1 MKVWLDA
8 GLLDAD
14 DARVSV
20 FDHGLTVGDGV
31 FETAKVVDGMPF
43 ALTRHLHRLAR
54 SAAGLGLAVPAE
66 ADLRVAI
73 TATLEANAA
82 ELAAPHRLRIT
93 LTGGTGPLGSDRG
106 VDGPT
111 LLVALAPMRTWPATA
126 KVVVVPWTR
135 NERAAT
141 AGLKTTSYADNVV
154 ALAHAHAAGGS
165 EAVLAN
171 TVGQLCEG
179 TGSNVFLVLAGEIVT
194 PPLSSGCLAGVSRA
208 LVLEW
213 SDAVERDLS
222 MADLARAEE
231 VFLTSST
238 RDVQAVH
245 AVDDRDL
252 PGAPG
257 PMTAQVAAT
266 FAERAA
272 ADVDP

>member
-31 FETAKVVDGMPF
+31 FETAKVVDGVPF
-43 ALTRHLHRLAR
+43 ALTRHLARLAR
-54 SAAGLGLAVPAE
+54 SAAGLGLRAPSDG
-66 ADLRVAI
+66 DLRAAVA
-73 TATLEANAA
+73 ATLAANAA

-106 VDGPT
+106 DARPT
-111 LLVALAPMRTWPATA
+111 LVLVLAPLSGWPASA

-135 NERAAT
+135 NAQAAT

-154 ALAHAHAAGGS
+154 ALAHAHAAGGA
-165 EAVLAN
+165 EALFAN
-171 TVGQLCEG
+171 TAGHLCEG
-179 TGSNVFLVLAGEIVT
+179 TGSNVFLVLAGELVT

-213 SDAVERDLS
+213 THAVEREVTMVDLT
-222 MADLARAEE
+222 RAEE

-245 AVDDRDL
+245 AVDSL
-252 PGAPG
+252 ELAAPG
-257 PMTAQVAAT
+257 PVTAEVAAT
-266 FAERAA
+266 FAARAA
-272 ADVDP
+272 ADIDP